1 MSEGDVCMKM
11 KKIINYVLI
20 CLMALSLVACTKNVT
35 TNPGDESS
43 KINENNIS
51 KDNNSKDNTQS
62 GDNNGGQG
70 DTQSSKDDKDNFN
83 LYFGDSEAEHL
94 VAEVRKIENADAKKV
109 LEELILGP
117 TEKDIYMV
125 IDKTVKVNSVT
136 IKDKVANVDF
146 DNSIL
151 GKVSGSAGETMAL
164 YGISNTLI
172 LNTQLGIEKVT
183 FSVNKDPMDTLG
195 GHIILDKPV
204 GSNTSIIK
212 K

>member
-1 MSEGDVCMKM
+1 MKM